1 MNIFAISSFAIIE
14 ETASVMLRRR
24 HLLHFLISDQD
35 DQLVA
40 FNRWRGEKTSKGKG
54 TWGMRHFNICHLL

>member
-40 FNRWRGEKTSKGKG
+40 FNRWRGEKNVKRK
-54 TWGMRHFNICHLL
+54 RHVGNETF